1 MTIRMVNL
9 TCPKCG
15 MSLDISVEDLESY
28 CPICGGKLFMSVPQ
42 VIDVLNQNKEIK
54 RKDIKYATK
63 VSDLKYTKK
72 KIKNK
77 TNFVDVL
84 MSVLFVI
91 IIAVFLILISYFIAG
106 FQQV

>member
-1 MTIRMVNL
+1 MIRMVNL

-15 MSLDISVEDLESY
+15 MSLDISIDDLESY

-72 KIKNK
+72 KNK
-77 TNFVDVL
+77 TNFVGVL

-91 IIAVFLILISYFIAG
+91 IITVFLILISYFIAG